1 MLEIIQKIIFE
12 VTGKS
17 EVTIDTD
24 FVRDLELNSFDVM
37 NIVCAF
43 EDYFDTTIPTRD
55 VWKLPQVRDVIEH
68 VRQRGI
74 EEEPDGGSHDLLVWA
89 GAPCLPP
96 VPGALCCPVCR

>member
-43 EDYFDTTIPTRD
+43 EDYFDPRCLETASGAGRD
-55 VWKLPQVRDVIEH
+55 RICAAA
-68 VRQRGI
+68 RNRGI
-74 EEEPDGGSHDLLVWA
+74 AGWRQSRFTGMGRSALPPA
-89 GAPCLPP
+89 GA
-96 VPGALCCPVCR
+96 

>member
-37 NIVCAF
+37 NIVCS
-43 EDYFDTTIPTRD
+43 
-55 VWKLPQVRDVIEH
+55 V
-68 VRQRGI
+68 
-74 EEEPDGGSHDLLVWA
+74 
-89 GAPCLPP
+89 
-96 VPGALCCPVCR
+96 

>member
-24 FVRDLELNSFDVM
+24 FVRDLGLNSFDVM

-55 VWKLPQVRDVIEH
+55 VWKLHQVRDVIEYA
-68 VRQRGI
+68 RQ
-74 EEEPDGGSHDLLVWA
+74 PDGGSHDLLVWA

>member
-37 NIVCAF
+37 KIVCAF

-55 VWKLPQVRDVIEH
+55 VWKLHQVRDVIEYA
-68 VRQRGI
+68 RQRGI
-74 EEEPDGGSHDLLVWA
+74 EE
-89 GAPCLPP
+89 
-96 VPGALCCPVCR
+96 

>member
-43 EDYFDTTIPTRD
+43 EDYF
-55 VWKLPQVRDVIEH
+55 
-68 VRQRGI
+68 
-74 EEEPDGGSHDLLVWA
+74 
-89 GAPCLPP
+89 
-96 VPGALCCPVCR
+96 